1 MRHLTLA
8 VLCVC
13 ASFAQSI
20 TAQGPT
26 AAPAISTPAV
36 PTGFATFLEFNQL
49 GTTSKWSGGLSA
61 IYPASTSMGVYL
73 TTTGDILPKKAV
85 DPTTGLSFYAI
96 SASLRQGVH
105 KSMLSTGKFTFLL
118 GGDVGPSFSQPN
130 GTLSV
135 SFSSSFIAT
144 GLYQVNNVFSV
155 IVPVRM
161 LYISGI
167 GWNPVL
173 EAGVAINTK
182 NLPKASARN
191 HGAPTLAQMRA
202 VMRRCGLPESEIK

>member
-1 MRHLTLA
+1 MKPLILIVMIATAGLSQTTTPTPTFST
-8 VLCVC
+8 
-13 ASFAQSI
+13 AS
-20 TAQGPT
+20 
-26 AAPAISTPAV
+26 V
-36 PTGFATFLEFNQL
+36 PTGFAAFGEFNQL

-61 IYPASTSMGVYL
+61 IYPVSTQAGVYM
-73 TTTGDILPKKAV
+73 TTTGDILPKKAI
-85 DPTTGLSFYAI
+85 DPTTGQSFYAI

-105 KSMLSTGKFTFLL
+105 KSMLATGKFTFLL

-144 GLYQVNNVFSV
+144 GLYQINNIFSL

-173 EAGVAINTK
+173 EAGIAIDTK

-191 HGAPTLAQMRA
+191 GGAPTLAQMRA
-202 VMRRCGLPESEIK
+202 VMRRCGLPESEIKFHGTR

>member
-1 MRHLTLA
+1 MKPIALLLA
-8 VLCVC
+8 LALC
-13 ASFAQSI
+13 AFAQS
-20 TAQGPT
+20 
-26 AAPAISTPAV
+26 APAPAPAVSTPAV
-36 PTGFATFLEFNQL
+36 PTGFAAFGEFNQL

-61 IYPASTSMGVYL
+61 IYPVSTQAGVYM

-85 DPTTGLSFYAI
+85 DPTTKLDFYAI
-96 SASLRQGVH
+96 SASLRQGIH

-144 GLYQVNNVFSV
+144 ALYQINNVFSL

-167 GWNPVL
+167 GWNPVI

-191 HGAPTLAQMRA
+191 HGAPTLAEMRA
-202 VMRRCGLPESEIK
+202 VMRRCGLPESDVH